1 MWRLL
6 YVCSI
11 DALHIQD
18 KDLDH
23 SVAHSLYFQWYDFKV
38 RVHWYQLL
46 NWSSWRSATKITLGF
61 KLQWCI
67 NTVFTDA
74 CTPYFATLESDAS
87 SGSRPW
93 WQRLE
98 GGSKVI
104 LTDSYHFSHL
114 LPLEFPLSL
123 VGARACAPLL
133 CLSDCLC
140 FCMCAWVS
148 TWMQIYMCAC
158 VCSLFQRFCNLRES
172 QTLGLEQPPGLG
184 SV

>member
-1 MWRLL
+1 MTSTVKLVSLKVSHQYHTWFQTVMVHNYSIHRCIHHILQHWKVMRL
-6 YVCSI
+6 VDPGC
-11 DALHIQD
+11 DGRGW
-18 KDLDH
+18 K
-23 SVAHSLYFQWYDFKV
+23 W
-38 RVHWYQLL
+38 
-46 NWSSWRSATKITLGF
+46 
-61 KLQWCI
+61 
-67 NTVFTDA
+67 
-74 CTPYFATLESDAS
+74 
-87 SGSRPW
+87 
-93 WQRLE
+93 
-98 GGSKVI
+98 GSKVI
-104 LTDSYHFSHL
+104 LTDSSHFSHL

-172 QTLGLEQPPGLG
+172 QTLVLEQPPGLG